1 MKNYYP
7 LIFNQPSYK
16 LPHFPLF
23 LQRKSSLCIRPH
35 LKIFILTKGGGRGA
49 NYGFIYRNKYPPI
62 HFIFTTH
69 PAFAIFPQGYFI
81 MTPPPPLPPTPS
93 LWKFRK
99 IPPTYLISW
108 CGNFVERQFPH
119 SFGRF
124 ARNSSET
131 VPFHKNYTPGD

>member
-69 PAFAIFPQGYFI
+69 PAFAIFPQGHFI
-81 MTPPPPLPPTPS
+81 MTPPPPPAHPQFMKIQKNTTYLPNF
-93 LWKFRK
+93 LVWKF
-99 IPPTYLISW
+99 
-108 CGNFVERQFPH
+108 CGKAVSAQFWTIRPKL
-119 SFGRF
+119 F
-124 ARNSSET
+124 RNCAF
-131 VPFHKNYTPGD
+131 P